1 MRRLSNTQIKDNNA
15 QDQKK
20 MKKLQILVGKLF
32 ENFQHGKKDIR
43 TVIFLMFYGCSTVIR
58 EDFILRLKI

>member
-1 MRRLSNTQIKDNNA
+1 
-15 QDQKK
+15 
-20 MKKLQILVGKLF
+20 MKKKSLLGKLF

-43 TVIFLMFYGCSTVIR
+43 TVIFFMFYGGSTVIR